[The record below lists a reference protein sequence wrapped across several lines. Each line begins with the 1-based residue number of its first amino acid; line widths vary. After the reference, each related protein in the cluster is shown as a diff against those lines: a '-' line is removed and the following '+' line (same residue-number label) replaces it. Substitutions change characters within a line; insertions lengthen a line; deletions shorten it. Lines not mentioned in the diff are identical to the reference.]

1 MAEKT
6 PKELQESL
14 AEAEERASRATK
26 RAREAEEDYRR
37 LQLDLVKA
45 KDEASASQTKVKSL
59 EERIAK
65 LEADLA
71 TMRTAPMPAKAIV
84 PPARKTQEIAAVKV
98 PVDVPI
104 REKVEGMLKR
114 VESLREL
121 LATAS
126 IELSQLNADE
136 VALSKKR
143 TRVLS
148 DACTLLAR
156 ALGESGEAPPPLPQ
170 AADAGTLGARLSL
183 TPASSVDISEV
194 AELVES
200 LRPPRA

>member
-1 MAEKT
+1 MADKT
-6 PKELQESL
+6 LKELQDAL
-14 AEAEERASRATK
+14 AEAEERANRATK

-45 KDEASASQTKVKSL
+45 KDEAGAAQAQAKAL
-59 EERIAK
+59 EERVGK

-71 TMRTAPMPAKAIV
+71 TMRTAPMAAKSTATPV
-84 PPARKTQEIAAVKV
+84 RKTQEMASVK
-98 PVDVPI
+98 DVPI

-114 VESLREL
+114 VDSLREL
-121 LATAS
+121 LAAAS

-136 VALSKKR
+136 VALAKKR
-143 TRVLS
+143 TRVLT

-156 ALGESGEAPPPLPQ
+156 ALGESGEAPPPLPPP
-170 AADAGTLGARLSL
+170 AADSGTLGARLSL

-200 LRPPRA
+200 LRPPRL

>member
-1 MAEKT
+1 MADKT
-6 PKELQESL
+6 LKELQESL
-14 AEAEERASRATK
+14 AEAEERATRATK

-45 KDEASASQTKVKSL
+45 KDEASAAQAQAKAL
-59 EERIAK
+59 EARVGK

-71 TMRTAPMPAKAIV
+71 TMRTAPMAAKAT
-84 PPARKTQEIAAVKV
+84 PSPARKTQEMASVKE
-98 PVDVPI
+98 VPI

-114 VESLREL
+114 VDSLREL
-121 LATAS
+121 LAAAS
-126 IELSQLNADE
+126 IELSELNADE
-136 VALSKKR
+136 VALAKKR

-156 ALGESGEAPPPLPQ
+156 ALGESGEAPPPLPP
-170 AADAGTLGARLSL
+170 AADSGTLGARLSL

-200 LRPPRA
+200 LRPPRL

>member
-1 MAEKT
+1 MADKT
-6 PKELQESL
+6 LKEVQEAL
-14 AEAEERASRATK
+14 AAAEDRANRATK
-26 RAREAEEDYRR
+26 RARDAEEHYRR

-45 KDEASASQTKVKSL
+45 KDEASAAQARGKAL
-59 EERIAK
+59 EERVAK
-65 LEADLA
+65 LEGDLA
-71 TMRTAPMPAKAIV
+71 TMRTAPMAAKGMA
-84 PPARKTQEIAAVKV
+84 PPARKTEQM
-98 PVDVPI
+98 PVQVPI

-136 VALSKKR
+136 VALAKKR

-156 ALGESGEAPPPLPQ
+156 ALGESGEAPPPLPP
-170 AADAGTLGARLSL
+170 AAESKTLGARLSL

-200 LRPPRA
+200 LRPPRI